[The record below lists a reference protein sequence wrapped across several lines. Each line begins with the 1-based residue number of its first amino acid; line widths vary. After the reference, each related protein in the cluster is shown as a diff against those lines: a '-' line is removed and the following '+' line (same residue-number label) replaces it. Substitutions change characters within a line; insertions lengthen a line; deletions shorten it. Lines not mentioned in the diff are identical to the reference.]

1 MTARIAILDYGM
13 GNLRS
18 VEKALGHIGAAATI
32 TKGAAHKPLPAEV
45 SDKALARL
53 DHFRNAKG
61 SLRVAHL
68 RLEMQKVI
76 NSVVSYL
83 QNQDLPEKVFI
94 EAQNWVK
101 NPFN

>member
-1 MTARIAILDYGM
+1 MSLTKKDFDPFQNESQVLSWDDFQIE
-13 GNLRS
+13 NRS
-18 VEKALGHIGAAATI
+18 DRVSMSGSIDFTKDKEGLAKA
-32 TKGAAHKPLPAEV
+32 
-45 SDKALARL
+45 
-53 DHFRNAKG
+53 
-61 SLRVAHL
+61 
-68 RLEMQKVI
+68 LEMQKVI

>member
-1 MTARIAILDYGM
+1 MSLTKKDFDPFQNECQVLSWDDFQIE
-13 GNLRS
+13 NRS
-18 VEKALGHIGAAATI
+18 DRVSMSGSIDFTKDKEGLAKA
-32 TKGAAHKPLPAEV
+32 
-45 SDKALARL
+45 
-53 DHFRNAKG
+53 
-61 SLRVAHL
+61 
-68 RLEMQKVI
+68 LEMQKVI